1 MREEL
6 ENRTD
11 YDVIFFRTER
21 YSDYGVPMFQ
31 VEHHYFSSY
40 D

>member
-1 MREEL
+1 
-6 ENRTD
+6 
-11 YDVIFFRTER
+11 VIFFRTER

-31 VEHHYFSSY
+31 IEHHYFSSY